1 MKIDIQKW
9 IRAFWKQRYL
19 QLLILP
25 SVMWL
30 LIFHYTPIFG
40 LQIAFKD
47 FSFRLGIWAS
57 HWVGFKHFMQLFR
70 DVTII
75 DAVINTLG
83 ISILKIVLLFP
94 MPILFALLLNE
105 VRLPG
110 AARVIQTISYFPHFI
125 SFSVVAMMVSIWLS
139 TDGFVNQ
146 MLVSLGLLDEP
157 YLFLG
162 EKNAFWMI
170 IVGINFWKTTG
181 WSSIIYFAALT
192 GIDPTLYE
200 AATIDGA
207 GRFRKMWSI
216 TLPCLKPTIVMLFI
230 LTVGQ
235 IVRGSDF
242 DLCYLLSNPLNL
254 ERAEILP
261 TYVLRTGIS
270 LGRFSYATT
279 VGLVQGLVSLLL
291 VVSANY
297 VSNKLTQEGL
307 F

>member
-57 HWVGFKHFMQLFR
+57 HWAGFKHFIQLFR

-110 AARVIQTISYFPHFI
+110 VGRVIQTISYFPHFI
-125 SFSVVAMMVSIWLS
+125 SFSVVAMMVSVWLS

-162 EKNAFWMI
+162 EKNAFWLI

-270 LGRFSYATT
+270 LGGFPMPPRSDWFRAWFPSCWWYRPIICPI
-279 VGLVQGLVSLLL
+279 
-291 VVSANY
+291 N
-297 VSNKLTQEGL
+297 
-307 F
+307 